1 MTTTIAS
8 HASDEIFVTG
18 PLYSMDSHITVTGV
32 HSIGKNAGFCNDIQQ
47 KI

>member
-1 MTTTIAS
+1 MS
-8 HASDEIFVTG
+8 PRFSV
-18 PLYSMDSHITVTGV
+18 PVRMDSHITVTGV